1 MQKCAAYIKS
11 RLNFVKEYDIMLNI
25 ATKGGELMY
34 RYKIEELKKWKESP
48 TRKPMII
55 RGARQVGKTWLMK
68 EFGKEFYEKCAYIN
82 FDDNSRMNKLF
93 EEDFDL
99 DRIIQGLKIE
109 SGVNIEPEN
118 TLIIF
123 DEIQETP
130 KALKALKYF
139 CENAR
144 EYHIISAGSLLGV
157 AIHEGTS
164 FPVGKVDFMDL
175 TPLSFFEF
183 LEALGENE
191 LLKLLKNNDF
201 PMIEVFDTK
210 IKEYLKLY
218 YYVGGM
224 PEVVNAYATN
234 KDLKEVRKIQKE
246 LLAAYEQ
253 DFSKHAPSNIVPRIR
268 QLWNNIPT
276 QLAKENKKFIYGLIK
291 EGARAREYEIALS
304 WLIDCGIVYQMNR
317 VNNCK
322 VPLSAYQDFNAFKLY
337 LLDVGL
343 LAAMA
348 EIDEKTLLDGNEIF
362 VEFKGSLTEQYVL
375 CQLKQCTDL
384 NVFYWTADTG
394 TAEIDFITQIRGKN
408 VPIEVKASENLQ
420 AKSLKTFVQKYNTEI
435 NVRTSMSNYRKEDW
449 LINVPLYS
457 IGNIE
462 EITKM

>member
-1 MQKCAAYIKS
+1 M
-11 RLNFVKEYDIMLNI
+11 KEYDIMLNI

-183 LEALGENE
+183 IEALGETE

-201 PMIEVFDTK
+201 PMIEVFNTK

-304 WLIDCGIVYQMNR
+304 WLIDCGIVYQINR

>member
-1 MQKCAAYIKS
+1 
-11 RLNFVKEYDIMLNI
+11 
-25 ATKGGELMY
+25 MY
-34 RYKIEELKKWKESP
+34 REKIEELKKWKNSES
-48 TRKPMII
+48 RKPLII

-68 EFGKEFYEKCAYIN
+68 EFGEKYYQKCAYIN

-93 EEDFDL
+93 EEDFDI

-109 SGVNIEPEN
+109 SGVNIEAEN
-118 TLIIF
+118 TLIIL

-164 FPVGKVDFMDL
+164 FPVGKVDFLDL

-201 PMIEVFDTK
+201 DMITVFETK
-210 IKEYLKLY
+210 LKEYLKIY

-224 PEVVNAYATN
+224 PEVVNAYIEH
-234 KDLKEVRKIQKE
+234 KDLNETRKIQKK
-246 LLAAYEQ
+246 LLDAYEQ
-253 DFSKHAPSNIVPRIR
+253 DFSKHAPTNVVPRIR

-276 QLAKENKKFIYGLIK
+276 QLAKENKKFIYGLIR

-304 WLIDCGIVYQMNR
+304 WLIDCGLIYQVNR
-317 VNNCK
+317 VNTAK
-322 VPLSAYQDFNAFKLY
+322 IPLSAYQDFNAFKLY

-343 LAAMA
+343 LTAMA
-348 EIDEKTLLDGNEIF
+348 GIDAKTLLEGNEVF
-362 VEFKGSLTEQYVL
+362 QEFKGSLTEQYVL
-375 CQLKQCTDL
+375 CQIKECTNLDT
-384 NVFYWTADTG
+384 FYWSSDTG
-394 TAEIDFITQIRGKN
+394 TAEIDFITQIGGNN
-408 VPIEVKASENLQ
+408 VPIEVKANENLQ
-420 AKSLKTFVQKYNTEI
+420 SKSLKSFVQKYNTKI
-435 NVRTSMSNYRKEDW
+435 NIRTSMSSYRKEEW
-449 LINVPLYS
+449 LINIPLYS
-457 IGNIE
+457 VGNIE
-462 EITKM
+462 KIIAN

>member
-1 MQKCAAYIKS
+1 M
-11 RLNFVKEYDIMLNI
+11 KEYDIMLNI

-201 PMIEVFDTK
+201 PMIEVFNTK

-304 WLIDCGIVYQMNR
+304 WLIDCGIVYQINR

-394 TAEIDFITQIRGKN
+394 TAEIDFITQIRGNN

>member
-1 MQKCAAYIKS
+1 
-11 RLNFVKEYDIMLNI
+11 
-25 ATKGGELMY
+25 MY
-34 RYKIEELKKWKESP
+34 REKIEELKKWKQSP
-48 TRKPMII
+48 TRKPLII

-68 EFGKEFYEKCAYIN
+68 EFGEKYYDKYAYIN
-82 FDDNSRMNKLF
+82 FDDNTRMNKLF

-118 TLIIF
+118 TLIIL

-164 FPVGKVDFMDL
+164 FPVGKVDFLDL
-175 TPLSFFEF
+175 KPLSFFEF
-183 LEALGENE
+183 LDAIGEKQ
-191 LLKLLKNNDF
+191 LLELLKNNDF
-201 PMIEVFDTK
+201 DMINVFNTK
-210 IKEYLKLY
+210 LKDYLKLY

-224 PEVVNAYATN
+224 PEVVSSYIEY
-234 KDLKEVRKIQKE
+234 KDLSQVRVIQKR
-246 LLAAYEQ
+246 LLEAYEQ
-253 DFSKHAPSNIVPRIR
+253 DFSKHAPSSIVPRIR

-291 EGARAREYEIALS
+291 KGARAREYEIALS
-304 WLIDCGIVYQMNR
+304 WLIDCGLIYQVNR

-322 VPLSAYQDFNAFKLY
+322 VPLSAYQDFSAFKLY

-343 LAAMA
+343 LSAMA
-348 EIDEKTLLDGNEIF
+348 GLDSKTLLEGNEIF
-362 VEFKGSLTEQYVL
+362 EEFKGSLTEQYVL
-375 CQLKQCTDL
+375 CQLKECTDL
-384 NVFYWTADTG
+384 SVYYWTSDSG
-394 TAEIDFITQIRGKN
+394 IAEIDFITQIGGNN

-420 AKSLKTFVQKYNTEI
+420 AKSLKTFVEKYKTKI
-435 NVRTSMSNYRKEDW
+435 NIRTSMSNYKKEEW
-449 LINVPLYS
+449 LINIPLYS

-462 EITKM
+462 SISSR

>member
-1 MQKCAAYIKS
+1 
-11 RLNFVKEYDIMLNI
+11 
-25 ATKGGELMY
+25 
-34 RYKIEELKKWKESP
+34 
-48 TRKPMII
+48 
-55 RGARQVGKTWLMK
+55 
-68 EFGKEFYEKCAYIN
+68 
-82 FDDNSRMNKLF
+82 
-93 EEDFDL
+93 
-99 DRIIQGLKIE
+99 
-109 SGVNIEPEN
+109 
-118 TLIIF
+118 
-123 DEIQETP
+123 
-130 KALKALKYF
+130 
-139 CENAR
+139 
-144 EYHIISAGSLLGV
+144 
-157 AIHEGTS
+157 
-164 FPVGKVDFMDL
+164 
-175 TPLSFFEF
+175 
-183 LEALGENE
+183 
-191 LLKLLKNNDF
+191 
-201 PMIEVFDTK
+201 MIEVFNTK

-304 WLIDCGIVYQMNR
+304 WLIDCGIVYQINR

>member
-1 MQKCAAYIKS
+1 
-11 RLNFVKEYDIMLNI
+11 MLNI

-183 LEALGENE
+183 IEALGETE

-201 PMIEVFDTK
+201 PMIEVFNTK

-304 WLIDCGIVYQMNR
+304 WLIDCGIVYQINR

-348 EIDEKTLLDGNEIF
+348 EIDEKTLLNGNEIF

-384 NVFYWTADTG
+384 IVFYWTADTG
-394 TAEIDFITQIRGKN
+394 TAKIDFITQIRGNN

>member
-1 MQKCAAYIKS
+1 MCSIYKS

-304 WLIDCGIVYQMNR
+304 WLIDCGIVYQINR

-348 EIDEKTLLDGNEIF
+348 EIDEKTLLDENEIF

-394 TAEIDFITQIRGKN
+394 TAKIDFITQIRGNN